1 LWWLVLKY
9 FLDFL
14 AQLKKGVIAPV
25 YLFYGPEN
33 YLRDQ
38 AVRRLREHLLPP
50 GAQEFDYHVL
60 DGEVASMQDIFS
72 AASFAPLMAGRRL
85 VVVRGSGL
93 FKGDGKKPDDESG
106 ILSYLAQP
114 CTGTCLVFDTD
125 KGVDK
130 RRKVYKEAAKVG
142 YAVEFTRLKPAEL
155 TKWLAKVAGEEGCS
169 LHREAADE
177 LLSRCGRDMYTL
189 YNEIKK
195 LTCFLGPGK
204 SIGPGVVREMVAGRV
219 EENIFEVVDAAG
231 EKDCLRALSGIRN
244 LLLQKQQPQQIIGMV
259 ARQFRLILQV
269 RELAAGGDTRE
280 QIIAALKMHPFVY
293 QKIYRQRKNF
303 DRAQL
308 VGIINRL
315 TELDYHIKTGR
326 SVFYPAM
333 ETLIIKICAGR

>member
-1 LWWLVLKY
+1 VKY

-14 AQLKKGVIAPV
+14 ARLKKGDISPV

-38 AVRRLREHLLPP
+38 AVRRLQEHLLPP
-50 GAQEFDYHVL
+50 DAREFDYHVL
-60 DGEVASMQDIFS
+60 DGETASVQDILS
-72 AASFAPLMAGRRL
+72 AASFAPLMTARRL

-93 FKGDGKKPDDESG
+93 FQGSEKKQADESAV
-106 ILSYLAQP
+106 LDYLAQP
-114 CTGTCLVFDTD
+114 RAETCLVFDTG

-130 RRKVYKEAAKVG
+130 RRKLYKEAARVG
-142 YAVEFTRLKPAEL
+142 CAVEFTRLKPAEL
-155 TKWLAKVAGEEGCS
+155 VKWLAKQAGEEGCT
-169 LHREAADE
+169 LQREAAEE

-195 LTCFLGPGK
+195 LACYTGSGK
-204 SIGPGVVREMVAGRV
+204 SIGPGVVRDMVTGRV
-219 EENIFEVVDAAG
+219 DENIFEVVDAAG
-231 EKDCLRALSGIRN
+231 EKDCRRALSGIRG

-269 RELAAGGDTRE
+269 RELAARGDTRE
-280 QIIAALKMHPFVY
+280 QIISALKMHPYVY

-315 TELDYHIKTGR
+315 SELDYDIKTGR
-326 SVFYPAM
+326 ATFYPAM
-333 ETLIIKICAGR
+333 ETLLIKICAGK